1 MWVQISPPAPRQW
14 LIGYFD
20 VLVSVVGFSWYFP
33 WCLLHFSNGQC
44 AEPLFCARC
53 PPGYRL
59 CGNVYSSLLI
69 IFQNIGSLPH
79 GLVVNEPN

>member
-1 MWVQISPPAPRQW
+1 MWVRISPPAPRQW
-14 LIGYFD
+14 LIVILTIWSVWL
-20 VLVSVVGFSWYFP
+20 VLAGISLGVCCISLMASV
-33 WCLLHFSNGQC
+33 LN
-44 AEPLFCARC
+44 PLFCARC

-59 CGNVYSSLLI
+59 CGNVYSRLLI

>member
-1 MWVQISPPAPRQW
+1 MWVRISPPAPRQW

-44 AEPLFCARC
+44 AEPPFLCSLSPWVSSVWKCLFKPFDNFSKYWEFASWLS
-53 PPGYRL
+53 G
-59 CGNVYSSLLI
+59 
-69 IFQNIGSLPH
+69 
-79 GLVVNEPN
+79 